1 MNLTPD
7 HYSSLQIL
15 IMKKTFLFIG
25 FSSLA
30 MIACNNAGKDSVEQ
44 ADSANREA
52 RKDTMATAPVP
63 DANTSAFL
71 VDATNGGMAEV
82 QLSRIAVERS
92 TNAAVKDFANLMI
105 NDHTS
110 ANDQV
115 MALAAKKNVTLPS
128 DVSDENR
135 KKSDDLMKKSGK
147 DFDKEYVDIMVKDH
161 EAAVNLFE
169 RASTN
174 VSDTEVVSFINSI
187 LPKLKNHLESVKAL
201 KKTLK

>member
-1 MNLTPD
+1 MNLTSH

-15 IMKKTFLFIG
+15 IMKKTFLFIS
-25 FSSLA
+25 FSSLV
-30 MIACNNAGKDSVEQ
+30 MIACNNAGKDSVEK

-52 RKDTMATAPVP
+52 RKDTMAVTPAP

-82 QLSRIAVERS
+82 QLSRIAAERS
-92 TNAAVKDFANLMI
+92 TNAAVKDFANMMI

-110 ANDQV
+110 ANDQI
-115 MALAAKKNVTLPS
+115 MALAAKKSVTLPS

-135 KKSDDLMKKSGK
+135 KKSDELMKKSVK

-169 RASTN
+169 KASNN
-174 VSDTEVVSFINSI
+174 VSDAEVVSFVNNI
-187 LPKLKNHLESVKAL
+187 LPKLKSHLESA
-201 KKTLK
+201 KTLKKSLK

>member
-1 MNLTPD
+1 
-7 HYSSLQIL
+7 
-15 IMKKTFLFIG
+15 MKKTFLFIG

>member
-1 MNLTPD
+1 
-7 HYSSLQIL
+7 
-15 IMKKTFLFIG
+15 MKKTFLFIS
-25 FSSLA
+25 FSSLVMA
-30 MIACNNAGKDSVEQ
+30 ACNNAGKDSVEK

-52 RKDTMATAPVP
+52 RKDTMTAAPAP

-71 VDATNGGMAEV
+71 VDATNGGMAEM

-135 KKSDDLMKKSGK
+135 KKSDELMKKSAK
-147 DFDKEYVDIMVKDH
+147 DFDKEYVDMMVKDH

-169 RASTN
+169 KASNN
-174 VSDTEVVSFINSI
+174 VSDAEVVSFVNNI
-187 LPKLKNHLESVKAL
+187 LPKLRSHLESA
-201 KKTLK
+201 KTLKKSLK

>member
-15 IMKKTFLFIG
+15 IMKKTFLFIS
-25 FSSLA
+25 FSSLVI
-30 MIACNNAGKDSVEQ
+30 IACNNAGKDSVEQ
-44 ADSANREA
+44 ADSASREA
-52 RKDTMATAPVP
+52 RKDTMTTAPVP

-92 TNAAVKDFANLMI
+92 TNAAVKNFANLMI

-110 ANDQV
+110 ANDQM
-115 MALAAKKNVTLPS
+115 MALAAKKNVALPS

-135 KKSDDLMKKSGK
+135 KKSDELMKKSAK
-147 DFDKEYVDIMVKDH
+147 DFDKEYVDMMVKDH

-169 RASTN
+169 RASNN
-174 VSDTEVVSFINSI
+174 VSDAEVVSFINNI
-187 LPKLKNHLESVKAL
+187 LPKLRSHLESVKAL
-201 KKTLK
+201 KKSLK

>member
-7 HYSSLQIL
+7 YYSSLQIL

-25 FSSLA
+25 FSSLV

-71 VDATNGGMAEV
+71 VDATNVGMAEV

-169 RASTN
+169 RASNN
-174 VSDTEVVSFINSI
+174 VSDAEVVSFINGI

-201 KKTLK
+201 KKSLK

>member
-1 MNLTPD
+1 
-7 HYSSLQIL
+7 
-15 IMKKTFLFIG
+15 MKKTFLFIS
-25 FSSLA
+25 FSSLV
-30 MIACNNAGKDSVEQ
+30 MIACNNAGKDSVEK

-52 RKDTMATAPVP
+52 RKDTMAVTPAP

-82 QLSRIAVERS
+82 QLSRIAAERS
-92 TNAAVKDFANLMI
+92 TNAAVKDFANMMI

-110 ANDQV
+110 ANDQI
-115 MALAAKKNVTLPS
+115 MALAAKKSVTLPS

-135 KKSDDLMKKSGK
+135 KKSDELMKKSVK

-169 RASTN
+169 KASNN
-174 VSDTEVVSFINSI
+174 VSDAEVVSFVNNI
-187 LPKLKNHLESVKAL
+187 LPKLKSHLESA
-201 KKTLK
+201 KTLKKSLK

>member
-15 IMKKTFLFIG
+15 IMKKTFLFIS
-25 FSSLA
+25 FSSLVI
-30 MIACNNAGKDSVEQ
+30 IACNNAGKDSVEQ
-44 ADSANREA
+44 ADSVNREA
-52 RKDTMATAPVP
+52 QKDTMTTAPVP

-92 TNAAVKDFANLMI
+92 TNAAVKNFANLMI

-110 ANDQV
+110 ANDQM
-115 MALAAKKNVTLPS
+115 MALAAKKNVALPS

-135 KKSDDLMKKSGK
+135 KKSDELMKKSAK
-147 DFDKEYVDIMVKDH
+147 DFDKEYVDMMVKDH

-169 RASTN
+169 RASNN
-174 VSDTEVVSFINSI
+174 VSDAEVVSFINNI
-187 LPKLKNHLESVKAL
+187 LPKLRSHLESVKAL
-201 KKTLK
+201 KKSLK

>member
-15 IMKKTFLFIG
+15 IMKKTFLFIS
-25 FSSLA
+25 FSSLVI
-30 MIACNNAGKDSVEQ
+30 IACNNAGKDSVEQ

-52 RKDTMATAPVP
+52 RKDTMTTAPVP

-92 TNAAVKDFANLMI
+92 TNAAVKNFANLMI

-110 ANDQV
+110 ANDQM
-115 MALAAKKNVTLPS
+115 MALAAKKNVALPS

-135 KKSDDLMKKSGK
+135 KKSDELMKKSAK
-147 DFDKEYVDIMVKDH
+147 DFDKEYVDMMVKDH

-169 RASTN
+169 RASNN
-174 VSDTEVVSFINSI
+174 VSDAEVVSFINNI
-187 LPKLKNHLESVKAL
+187 LPKLRSHLESVKAL
-201 KKTLK
+201 KKSLK

>member
-15 IMKKTFLFIG
+15 IMKKTFLFIS
-25 FSSLA
+25 FSSLV
-30 MIACNNAGKDSVEQ
+30 ITACNNAGKDSVEQ

-52 RKDTMATAPVP
+52 RKDTMTTAPVP

-92 TNAAVKDFANLMI
+92 TNAAVKNFANLMI

-110 ANDQV
+110 ANDQM

-135 KKSDDLMKKSGK
+135 KKTDELMKKSAK
-147 DFDKEYVDIMVKDH
+147 DFDKEYVDMMAKDH

-169 RASTN
+169 RASNN
-174 VSDTEVVSFINSI
+174 VSDAEVVSFINNI
-187 LPKLKNHLESVKAL
+187 LPKLKSHLESVKAL
-201 KKTLK
+201 KKSLK

>member
-1 MNLTPD
+1 MNFTPD

-15 IMKKTFLFIG
+15 IMKKTFLFIS
-25 FSSLA
+25 FSSLVI
-30 MIACNNAGKDSVEQ
+30 IACNNAGKDSVEQ

-52 RKDTMATAPVP
+52 RKDTMTTAPVP

-92 TNAAVKDFANLMI
+92 TNAAVKNFANLMI

-110 ANDQV
+110 ANDQM
-115 MALAAKKNVTLPS
+115 MALAAKKNVALPS

-135 KKSDDLMKKSGK
+135 KKSDELMKKSAK
-147 DFDKEYVDIMVKDH
+147 DFDKEYVDMMVKDH

-169 RASTN
+169 RASNN
-174 VSDTEVVSFINSI
+174 VSDAEVVSFINNI
-187 LPKLKNHLESVKAL
+187 LPKLRSHLESVKAL
-201 KKTLK
+201 KKSLK